1 MRIITILCGVTLGLI
16 WNSPAEI
23 QEESY
28 NYDESKVP
36 PYTLPDPLLT
46 SSGSRI
52 THKETWRRLRRVEIL
67 KLFETHVYGRSPG
80 RPRTTAHKVLVDP
93 SALGG
98 LATRKQVSIFFKND
112 KTGPSINLLI
122 YLLNSEKEAVPAF
135 LGLNFNANHSIHTD
149 PGITLSDQWMRPSK
163 EEGIV
168 VDNRATEASRGVSAS
183 RWPVEKILARGY
195 ALATAY
201 YGDIDP
207 DFDDGFQNGVH
218 PLFYEGTQS
227 QRIPDGQPLSHFPIT
242 ESMLVASSLR
252 SVPPWLAYRT

>member
-168 VDNRATEASRGVSAS
+168 VDNR
-183 RWPVEKILARGY
+183 
-195 ALATAY
+195 
-201 YGDIDP
+201 DIDP

-227 QRIPDGQPLSHFPIT
+227 QLAPDQWGAIGAWAWGLSRALDYLEAEPMIARHFPDEAPT
-242 ESMLVASSLR
+242 SLTFQSQNR
-252 SVPPWLAYRT
+252 CWLRVL

>member
-207 DFDDGFQNGVH
+207 DFDDGLQNGVH

-252 SVPPWLAYRT
+252 S